1 MIMNKNIVII
11 LLIAAIFYLTLSRSY
26 YKKETAYWKNKYA
39 TCAVNKDLQD
49 LNNPPS
55 ILEQ

>member
-11 LLIAAIFYLTLSRSY
+11 LLIAAICYLTLSRSY

-39 TCAVNKDLQD
+39 TCAANKSLRDRD
-49 LNNPPS
+49 NPPS
-55 ILEQ
+55 NTDL

>member
-11 LLIAAIFYLTLSRSY
+11 LLIAAICYLTLSRSY

-39 TCAVNKDLQD
+39 TCAVNKDLQN
-49 LNNPPS
+49 LNNSPS